1 MAKDKLRILSGIRPT
16 GPLHLGNLYGALKNW
31 VKLQEQYQCF
41 YFIADWHALT
51 TEFEHT
57 EIIKPATRDIIMD
70 WLAVGLDPEQSVL
83 FIQSRIKEH
92 SELCLLLGML
102 VTVSQL
108 ERVPSYK
115 DFQQATGRDLCNYGF
130 LGYPVLQSADIMMY
144 RAHGVPVGEDQV
156 PHIELTRDI
165 ARRFNR
171 LYGEIFPEPKA
182 ILTPTPRVP
191 GTDGRKMSKSYENA
205 IYLADAPEVVEQK
218 IKTMITDPA
227 RKRRSDPGDPEKC
240 PVWDFHQIYSDEDT
254 RKWVMA
260 GCKSAGIGCLD
271 CKGKIIPKVIAELL
285 PIGKMRRYFEDHP
298 GEVDEVIE
306 DGIDRAQAFARE
318 TMEKV
323 REAMKI

>member
-1 MAKDKLRILSGIRPT
+1 MTKEKLRILSGIRPT

-31 VKLQEQYQCF
+31 VKLQDEYQCF

-57 EIIKPATRDIIMD
+57 EIIKPATRGIIID
-70 WLAVGLDPEQSVL
+70 WLAVGLNPEKSVL
-83 FIQSRIKEH
+83 FIQSQVKEH
-92 SELCLLLGML
+92 AELALLLGML
-102 VTVSQL
+102 VTLSQL

-115 DFQQATGRDLCNYGF
+115 DFQQATGRELCNYGF
-130 LGYPVLQSADIMMY
+130 LGYPVLQSADILMY

-156 PHIELTRDI
+156 PHIELTREI

-191 GTDGRKMSKSYENA
+191 GTDGRKMSKSYNNA
-205 IYLADAPEVVEQK
+205 IYLSDPQSVIEQK
-218 IKTMITDPA
+218 LKTMMTDPA

-240 PVWDFHQIYSDEDT
+240 PVWDFHNIYSDAET
-254 RKWVMA
+254 KEWVMK

-271 CKGKIIPKVIAELL
+271 CKGKIIPKVISELE
-285 PIGKMRRYFEDHP
+285 PIQNKRQYFEKHP
-298 GEVDEVIE
+298 DEVDEIIE
-306 DGIDRAQAFARE
+306 DGLEQARSFAKE
-318 TMEKV
+318 TMSMV